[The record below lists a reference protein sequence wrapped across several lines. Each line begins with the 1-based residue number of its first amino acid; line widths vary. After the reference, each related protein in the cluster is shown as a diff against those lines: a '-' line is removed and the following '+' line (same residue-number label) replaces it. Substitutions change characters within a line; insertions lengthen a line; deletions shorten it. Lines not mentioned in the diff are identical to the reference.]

1 MSSRGLRVGK
11 NVAIASLLFLG
22 ILVLVNFLVSRNF
35 FRVDLTENK
44 EFTISESTKRI
55 LGRMDDIV
63 NMKVYFSRDL
73 PSHLASL
80 NGEVEDMLEEFRA
93 YSNGNLVVDFE
104 DPSTDPEIEN
114 RVRRLGIPQI
124 QLDVIQSDSR
134 SIQNAYLG
142 IAALYEDRSET
153 IPVVYSTDNLEYE
166 LAASI
171 VKVLEKERKVVGYL
185 TGHEEPSLDEAYQ
198 AVKQEVE
205 KQYVMRP
212 VDLGGGRN
220 HVPEDVD
227 VLMIAGPVGLSDRDK
242 YLIDQHL
249 MRGGR
254 LLVFEDAIQLVGG
267 ALQARPVRSG
277 LENLLPFY
285 GIRVDENL
293 ILDRRCAQ
301 AGFTSGFF
309 RFMVPYPYWPRV
321 VKGSF
326 AAENPVVSKLELLV
340 VPWVSSVNQSEM
352 KPQEVQYT
360 ALATTSEQAWE
371 ATGVYNLAPQQQWP
385 SEPDKWKTYTLAAA
399 VTGRFR
405 SYFSDKEVPAMPADT
420 TGMAAPP
427 DAPKITD
434 SPETQIVVVGTAQLV
449 SANFLAQFPAN
460 MTFVL
465 NALDWMALGE
475 DLIAIR
481 SRAVTERPL
490 KPEILKDETV
500 GKRNAIKFAGTF
512 GMPILLTIYGIAL
525 WTARRR
531 QKRTFETARRAG
543 LPSSGVLPAAGA
555 APTDDRPATE
565 RNESL
570 DG

>member
-1 MSSRGLRVGK
+1 V
-11 NVAIASLLFLG
+11 NV
-22 ILVLVNFLVSRNF
+22 
-35 FRVDLTENK
+35 
-44 EFTISESTKRI
+44 
-55 LGRMDDIV
+55 
-63 NMKVYFSRDL
+63 
-73 PSHLASL
+73 
-80 NGEVEDMLEEFRA
+80 
-93 YSNGNLVVDFE
+93 
-104 DPSTDPEIEN
+104 
-114 RVRRLGIPQI
+114 
-124 QLDVIQSDSR
+124 
-134 SIQNAYLG
+134 
-142 IAALYEDRSET
+142 
-153 IPVVYSTDNLEYE
+153 
-166 LAASI
+166 
-171 VKVLEKERKVVGYL
+171 
-185 TGHEEPSLDEAYQ
+185 
-198 AVKQEVE
+198 
-205 KQYVMRP
+205 
-212 VDLGGGRN
+212 
-220 HVPEDVD
+220 
-227 VLMIAGPVGLSDRDK
+227 SDRDK
-242 YLIDQHL
+242 YLIDQHV

-326 AAENPVVSKLELLV
+326 SAENPVVSKLELLV
-340 VPWVSSVNQSEM
+340 LPWVSSVNQSEM
-352 KPQEVQYT
+352 KPQDVKYT
-360 ALATTSEQAWE
+360 QLATTSEQAWE

-399 VTGRFR
+399 VTGKFR

-420 TGMAAPP
+420 TGMVAPP
-427 DAPKITD
+427 DAPKLTE
-434 SPETQIVVVGTAQLV
+434 SPETQIIVVGTAQLV

-490 KPEILKDETV
+490 KPEILKDEEV

-512 GMPILLTIYGIAL
+512 GMPILLTIYGIGL

-531 QKRTFETARRAG
+531 QKRVFETARRAG
-543 LPSSGVLPAAGA
+543 LSGPGGV
-555 APTDDRPATE
+555 PATADSDSAAE
-565 RNESL
+565 RGESL
-570 DG
+570 ER